1 MFRSLIFGLW
11 QAAANSDNSAGL
23 KTKYLTTELLSDNLS
38 AAPKLPQSVALGS
51 QIEGVD
57 PECQSHYC

>member
-1 MFRSLIFGLW
+1 VNRNGMFRSLIFGLW
-11 QAAANSDNSAGL
+11 QAAANSHNNARLEAKD
-23 KTKYLTTELLSDNLS
+23 LTIELLSDNLS

-57 PECQSHYC
+57 PE